1 MECTLFL
8 LSFSYTMLESILF
21 CAFAAGGQ
29 HPASHSAQFGWH
41 DELNRQYEWTHLA
54 TSNKPDLD
62 WSKPG
67 LLGMTLHHVPRG
79 WPYQYQWSGVT
90 KTVEINV
97 AENPILSARV
107 SELKGYAHLDIDVLD
122 GHNKILLQ
130 LRSNTLQSP
139 GICSVKLSERI
150 FPGTYSFR
158 IRLIVGGPNEGCSAT
173 YDWIRGSSEKDA
185 KQFGSDLH
193 G

>member
-1 MECTLFL
+1 MFL
-8 LSFSYTMLESILF
+8 PLLF
-21 CAFAAGGQ
+21 CSVSINR
-29 HPASHSAQFGWH
+29 HPVETTQSGPIGWH
-41 DELNRQYEWTHLA
+41 DEMNRQYEWTHLSS
-54 TSNKPDLD
+54 SNKPDLD

-67 LLGMTLHHVPRG
+67 FLGLTLHHVPRG

-97 AENPILSARV
+97 VENPILSAHV

-122 GHNKILLQ
+122 DKGKTLIQ

-139 GICSVKLSERI
+139 GTCSVKLGEHV

-173 YDWIRGSSEKDA
+173 YDWIRGTTKDDD
-185 KQFGSDLH
+185 KQLIDYPLG
-193 G
+193 